1 MPVRDNSDAECGVD
15 RNYAQFMGNKR
26 HHLLI
31 HSFIHSVSHS
41 QTLSFLQAYYTANG
55 NWQMLPSS
63 TLYSRLAGPHTHN
76 NNLIMYLVKSTKYNM
91 NVFHI

>member
-31 HSFIHSVSHS
+31 HSFS
-41 QTLSFLQAYYTANG
+41 QSLTNTQLFTGL
-55 NWQMLPSS
+55 
-63 TLYSRLAGPHTHN
+63 LYC
-76 NNLIMYLVKSTKYNM
+76 
-91 NVFHI
+91 